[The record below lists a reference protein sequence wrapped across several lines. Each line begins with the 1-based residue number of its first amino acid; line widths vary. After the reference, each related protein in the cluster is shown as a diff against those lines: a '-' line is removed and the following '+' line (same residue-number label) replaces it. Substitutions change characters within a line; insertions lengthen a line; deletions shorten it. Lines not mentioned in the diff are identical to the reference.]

1 MEGGIEKDCT
11 ALGGLFQ
18 TIITDMRASS
28 AVWED
33 FTSKAAKLHTSLK
46 ATLSA
51 IGGFLEAFQKVADM
65 ATGSRG
71 ATKEIGSALTR
82 LCMRHKSIEAKL
94 KALTG
99 SIIDNLVTP
108 VQEHSEEWKKSV
120 AQLDKEHAKE
130 YKKARQEIKKAAS
143 DTMRLQKKVKKG
155 KNDMQL
161 KLDNAMD
168 DVNSRYQALE
178 MAEKN
183 SVRTALIEE
192 RSRFCFFISYLR
204 PFVDHEVSL
213 LTEITHLQEIM
224 DHLCMQCN
232 DPHTLPPASE
242 QVIMDLKGFDS
253 SSVWNF
259 SQHSP
264 PSSPSSIGSRKSSM
278 CSINSITSS
287 SSGSLKSHSPSH
299 LNHLRNSAQTIPMG
313 TARLTSVSSQDSG
326 FTSQDT
332 LFLRPATPTSLNI
345 RRKDADQISTDNADA
360 DSQSSTP
367 SDNTPSASS
376 TWTNWPN
383 PPSSNS
389 KSDDNRPHTIS
400 SAYEKTHN
408 RPALS
413 ASLFEPPSEMAEE
426 EDVQIRNKKKERSNS
441 SSSAGSGHYSRPQS
455 ATINKMQPVLPPLA
469 PKPKSKAV
477 PPPKVPTIGEAPAY
491 VNMSDLANMA
501 ASKRRES
508 ESDGTAKPGTS
519 ELPMDLVEAINQL
532 DNATAA
538 LNSDYE
544 QEEEK
549 HKAKVY
555 SEEKP
560 SKMKRNTIELAKAI
574 QELEASTAA
583 LQSTYDG
590 DSNTSQHS
598 LQCSSGYG
606 TMNSTPANSQDTIA
620 MGDFDHNTT
629 ECISANEKYFTI
641 PRNSEIGNMFRA
653 EMQAKRPA
661 STAGIPVSRQTGAP
675 IARRS
680 SMNTPKPPPPVR
692 RSSSITTANPQ
703 TLQKLRNTPPR
714 QLQQSSRDQ
723 HSESDRTSLHRR
735 SNSSGGEPAYAE
747 LQTIQMSIHA
757 RQQLQYQSEP
767 SPYASVDTQHI
778 AYSAPPTPSQYGER
792 CMPPSGH
799 YQPPK
804 ANQAEL
810 MQKLNA
816 QFSALNAAY
825 HQEDDSLPPPPP
837 ELVQLDPD
845 LPPPPSA
852 AELEEMEKVYSTPAV
867 QRHPPVNPKPVH
879 SGVNP
884 GSLRAS
890 LVSELKGLR
899 QLSNSENGSEC

>member
-28 AVWED
+28 VVWED

-46 ATLSA
+46 ATLAA

-99 SIIDNLVTP
+99 SIIDNLVNP

-155 KNDMQL
+155 KNEMQL
-161 KLDNAMD
+161 KLDNAME
-168 DVNSRYQALE
+168 DVNNKYLALE

-183 SVRTALIEE
+183 AVRTALIEE

-224 DHLCMQCN
+224 EHLCMQCN

-242 QVIMDLKGFDS
+242 QVIMDVKGFDS

-287 SSGSLKSHSPSH
+287 SSGSIKSHSPSH

-332 LFLRPATPTSLNI
+332 LFLRPATPTSLKI
-345 RRKDADQISTDNADA
+345 RQKDADQLSTDNADA

-383 PPSSNS
+383 PPNTNS
-389 KSDDNRPHTIS
+389 KAEDNRPHTIS

-426 EDVQIRNKKKERSNS
+426 EDVQMRNKKKERSNS
-441 SSSAGSGHYSRPQS
+441 SSSSGSGHYARPQS

-477 PPPKVPTIGEAPAY
+477 PPPKVPTLGEAPAY

-501 ASKRRES
+501 ANKRRES
-508 ESDGTAKPGTS
+508 ETDLSPQPGST
-519 ELPMDLVEAINQL
+519 E
-532 DNATAA
+532 
-538 LNSDYE
+538 
-544 QEEEK
+544 
-549 HKAKVY
+549 
-555 SEEKP
+555 
-560 SKMKRNTIELAKAI
+560 MKRNTMELVKAI

-590 DSNTSQHS
+590 DSSTSQHS

-606 TMNSTPANSQDTIA
+606 TMNNTPAHSQDTIA
-620 MGDFDHNTT
+620 MGDFDHNTS
-629 ECISANEKYFTI
+629 ECISGNEKYFTI

-675 IARRS
+675 ITRRS

-703 TLQKLRNTPPR
+703 TLQRLRNTPPR
-714 QLQQSSRDQ
+714 QLQSTSHGQD
-723 HSESDRTSLHRR
+723 SDPNRTSLHRR

-757 RQQLQYQSEP
+757 RQQLQYQPEA
-767 SPYASVDTQHI
+767 SPYASVDTQQI
-778 AYSAPPTPSQYGER
+778 AYSAPPTPSQYGNR
-792 CMPPSGH
+792 SMPPSGH
-799 YQPPK
+799 YQPSSV
-804 ANQAEL
+804 NQAEL

-816 QFSALNAAY
+816 QFSALNAPY
-825 HQEDDSLPPPPP
+825 HQADDSLPPPPP
-837 ELVQLDPD
+837 ELVQVDPE

-867 QRHPPVNPKPVH
+867 QRPPPVNPKPAH
-879 SGVNP
+879 P
-884 GSLRAS
+884 GADPSRLRAS

-899 QLSNSENGSEC
+899 KVSNSENDSEC

>member
-18 TIITDMRASS
+18 TIISDMRASS
-28 AVWED
+28 VVWED

-46 ATLSA
+46 ATLAA

-99 SIIDNLVTP
+99 SIIDNLVNP

-155 KNDMQL
+155 KNEMQL
-161 KLDNAMD
+161 KLDNAME
-168 DVNSRYQALE
+168 DVNNKYLALE
-178 MAEKN
+178 TAEKN
-183 SVRTALIEE
+183 AVRTALIEE

-224 DHLCMQCN
+224 EHLCMQCN
-232 DPHTLPPASE
+232 DPHTLPTASE

-287 SSGSLKSHSPSH
+287 SSGSIKSHSPSH
-299 LNHLRNSAQTIPMG
+299 LNHLRNSA
-313 TARLTSVSSQDSG
+313 QDSG

-332 LFLRPATPTSLNI
+332 LFLRPATPTSLKI
-345 RRKDADQISTDNADA
+345 RQKDADQLSTDNADA

-383 PPSSNS
+383 PPNS
-389 KSDDNRPHTIS
+389 KSEDNRPHTIS

-426 EDVQIRNKKKERSNS
+426 EDVQMRNRKKERSNS
-441 SSSAGSGHYSRPQS
+441 SSSSGSGHYARPQS

-469 PKPKSKAV
+469 PKPKSRAV
-477 PPPKVPTIGEAPAY
+477 PPPKVPMLGETPAY
-491 VNMSDLANMA
+491 VNMNDIANMA
-501 ASKRRES
+501 ASKRREL
-508 ESDGTAKPGTS
+508 ESSGGPQQGST
-519 ELPMDLVEAINQL
+519 ELPEDLVEAMQQL
-532 DNATAA
+532 DSATAA
-538 LNSDYE
+538 LNSEYE

-549 HKAKVY
+549 HKA
-555 SEEKP
+555 
-560 SKMKRNTIELAKAI
+560 KMKRNTIELAKAI

-590 DSNTSQHS
+590 DSSTSQHS

-606 TMNSTPANSQDTIA
+606 TMNNTPANSQDTIA
-620 MGDFDHNTT
+620 MGGSLKRRCVQTVSMLPASKKSYFDHNTS
-629 ECISANEKYFTI
+629 ECISGNEKYFTI

-675 IARRS
+675 ITRRS

-703 TLQKLRNTPPR
+703 TLQRLRNTPPR
-714 QLQQSSRDQ
+714 QLQSSTPGQD
-723 HSESDRTSLHRR
+723 SDPSRVSMHRR

-747 LQTIQMSIHA
+747 LQTIQQSIHA
-757 RQQLQYQSEP
+757 RHQFQAEA
-767 SPYASVDTQHI
+767 SPYASVDTQQI

-792 CMPPSGH
+792 SMPPSGH
-799 YQPPK
+799 YHPPNV
-804 ANQAEL
+804 NQAEL

-816 QFSALNAAY
+816 QFSALNAPY

-837 ELVQLDPD
+837 ELVQSEPD
-845 LPPPPSA
+845 LPPPPTA
-852 AELEEMEKVYSTPAV
+852 AELEAIEKVYSTPVV
-867 QRHPPVNPKPVH
+867 QRPPPVNPKPVH
-879 SGVNP
+879 PGGNP
-884 GSLRAS
+884 SLRAS

-899 QLSNSENGSEC
+899 KVSSSENDSEC

>member
-18 TIITDMRASS
+18 TIISDMRASS
-28 AVWED
+28 VVWED

-46 ATLSA
+46 ATLAA

-99 SIIDNLVTP
+99 SIIDNLVNP

-143 DTMRLQKKVKKG
+143 DTIRLQKKVKKG
-155 KNDMQL
+155 KNEMQL
-161 KLDNAMD
+161 KLDNAME
-168 DVNSRYQALE
+168 DVNNKYMALE

-183 SVRTALIEE
+183 AVRTALIEE

-224 DHLCMQCN
+224 EHLCMQCN
-232 DPHTLPPASE
+232 DPNTLPPASE
-242 QVIMDLKGFDS
+242 QVIMDVKGFDS

-287 SSGSLKSHSPSH
+287 SSGSIKSHSPSH

-332 LFLRPATPTSLNI
+332 LFLRPATPTSLKI
-345 RRKDADQISTDNADA
+345 RQKDADQLSTDNADA

-383 PPSSNS
+383 PPNTNS
-389 KSDDNRPHTIS
+389 KSEDNRPHTIS

-426 EDVQIRNKKKERSNS
+426 EDVQMRNKIKKERSNS
-441 SSSAGSGHYSRPQS
+441 SSSSGSGHYARPQS

-469 PKPKSKAV
+469 PKPKSRAV
-477 PPPKVPTIGEAPAY
+477 PPPKVPILGEAPAY

-501 ASKRRES
+501 ANKRRES
-508 ESDGTAKPGTS
+508 ETDLSPQPGST
-519 ELPMDLVEAINQL
+519 ELPEDLVEAMQQL
-532 DNATAA
+532 DSATAA
-538 LNSDYE
+538 LNSEYE

-549 HKAKVY
+549 HQA
-555 SEEKP
+555 
-560 SKMKRNTIELAKAI
+560 KMKRNTMELAKAI

-590 DSNTSQHS
+590 DSSTSQHS

-606 TMNSTPANSQDTIA
+606 TMNNTPAHSQDTIA
-620 MGDFDHNTT
+620 MG
-629 ECISANEKYFTI
+629 
-641 PRNSEIGNMFRA
+641 
-653 EMQAKRPA
+653 
-661 STAGIPVSRQTGAP
+661 GIPVSRQTGAP
-675 IARRS
+675 ITRRS

-703 TLQKLRNTPPR
+703 TLQRLRNTPPR
-714 QLQQSSRDQ
+714 QLQSTSHGQ
-723 HSESDRTSLHRR
+723 ESDPNRTSLHRR

-757 RQQLQYQSEP
+757 RQQLQYQSEA
-767 SPYASVDTQHI
+767 SPYASVDTQQI
-778 AYSAPPTPSQYGER
+778 AYSAPPTPSQYGNR
-792 CMPPSGH
+792 SMPPSGH
-799 YQPPK
+799 YQPPSV
-804 ANQAEL
+804 NQAEL

-816 QFSALNAAY
+816 QFSALNAPY

-837 ELVQLDPD
+837 ELVQLDPE

-867 QRHPPVNPKPVH
+867 QRPPPKNPKPAH
-879 SGVNP
+879 P
-884 GSLRAS
+884 GADPSRLRAS

-899 QLSNSENGSEC
+899 KVSTSENDSEC

>member
-259 SQHSP
+259 SQ
-264 PSSPSSIGSRKSSM
+264 
-278 CSINSITSS
+278 
-287 SSGSLKSHSPSH
+287 
-299 LNHLRNSAQTIPMG
+299 
-313 TARLTSVSSQDSG
+313 
-326 FTSQDT
+326 
-332 LFLRPATPTSLNI
+332 
-345 RRKDADQISTDNADA
+345 DADQISTDNADA

-519 ELPMDLVEAINQL
+519 E
-532 DNATAA
+532 
-538 LNSDYE
+538 
-544 QEEEK
+544 
-549 HKAKVY
+549 
-555 SEEKP
+555 
-560 SKMKRNTIELAKAI
+560 MKRNTIELAKAI

-620 MGDFDHNTT
+620 MG
-629 ECISANEKYFTI
+629 
-641 PRNSEIGNMFRA
+641 
-653 EMQAKRPA
+653 
-661 STAGIPVSRQTGAP
+661 GIPVSRQTGAP